1 MSSRSILLYSLGA
14 TLLLASAASAY
25 SQGLKWAIV
34 NFKVRHDFP
43 TVRRIDSEHLSQWL
57 SDPNRARP
65 ILLDV
70 RTQEEYDISHLHNAQ
85 RVEPGSRVTSI
96 TVPRD
101 KPIVT
106 YCSVGY
112 RSAAFAKALQE
123 AGFKNVQNLSG
134 SIFDWANKGYPIEQ
148 QGYPVKKVHPYDDRW
163 GSLLKRELRASVPPV
178 DAGI

>member
-1 MSSRSILLYSLGA
+1 MSSRSILVYSLGLTLFLA
-14 TLLLASAASAY
+14 TVASAY
-25 SQGLKWAIV
+25 SQGLKWTIV

-43 TVRRIDSEHLSQWL
+43 TVRRIDSQQLSQWL
-57 SDPNRARP
+57 SDSHRAQP
-65 ILLDV
+65 ILFDV
-70 RTQEEYDISHLHNAQ
+70 RTKEEYDISHIHDAQ
-85 RVEPGSRVTSI
+85 RVEPGSSVTSI
-96 TVPRD
+96 NIPHE

-148 QGYPVKKVHPYDDRW
+148 QGHSVKKVHPYNDRW
-163 GSLLKRELRASVPPV
+163 GNLLKKELRASVPPV
-178 DAGI
+178 GAGI